1 MAIAKTQ
8 ILTKLV
14 VDCATGQEIIRELT
28 DEELAQLEKDALEDA
43 ARQAERNAKVAARQS
58 ALTKL
63 EELGLTEAEIAAL

>member
-63 EELGLTEAEIAAL
+63 KELGLTEAEIAAL